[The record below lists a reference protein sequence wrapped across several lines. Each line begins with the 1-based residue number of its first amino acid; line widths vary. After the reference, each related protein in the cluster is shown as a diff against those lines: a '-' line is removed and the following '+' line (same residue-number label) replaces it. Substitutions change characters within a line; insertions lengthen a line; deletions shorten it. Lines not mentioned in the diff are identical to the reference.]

1 MECTNTLTTVVG
13 LKDPI
18 EIAIH
23 KYDQHPSILTIK
35 EKVPANIQKFSFK
48 ETILTEM
55 EKEVKNLNPNK
66 ANTYNNIPTKILKSS
81 SDICSPILNEMWNSN
96 VSKCHF
102 ASKLKL
108 ADITATFKGV
118 DATSVK
124 NYRPIS
130 VLPVVSKSFE
140 RIMQKQ
146 ISSYLG
152 KYLSPCLCGYRKG
165 YSTQYALLSFIE

>member
-18 EIAIH
+18 EIAIN

-35 EKVPANIQKFSFK
+35 EKVPANIHKFSFK

-55 EKEVKNLNPNK
+55 EKEVKNLNPKK
-66 ANTYNNIPTKILKSS
+66 ASTYNNIPTKILKSL
-81 SDICSPILNEMWNSN
+81 SDICSPILKDMWNN
-96 VSKCHF
+96 VSNCNF

-124 NYRPIS
+124 NCRPIS
-130 VLPVVSKSFE
+130 VLPVVSKIFE

-146 ISSYLG
+146 IYI
-152 KYLSPCLCGYRKG
+152 
-165 YSTQYALLSFIE
+165 FIFRGISISMFMWI

>member
-1 MECTNTLTTVVG
+1 
-13 LKDPI
+13 
-18 EIAIH
+18 
-23 KYDQHPSILTIK
+23 
-35 EKVPANIQKFSFK
+35 
-48 ETILTEM
+48 M
-55 EKEVKNLNPNK
+55 EKEVNNLNPK
-66 ANTYNNIPTKILKSS
+66 MASTCNNIPTKILKSS
-81 SDICSPILNEMWNSN
+81 SDICSPILKDMWNNN
-96 VSKCHF
+96 VSNYNF

-130 VLPVVSKSFE
+130 VLPVVSKIFE
-140 RIMQKQ
+140 RIMPKQ